1 MRAFAFAFLSA
12 TPEPVSPV
20 LPARLLSSNPFGVT
34 AEFFSKAES
43 FTILLSPV
51 REPNFRVPNFRVPPG
66 SSLFSLRRTQLQ
78 ALRWALLFSSYFGQN
93 KGGPFE
99 QWDSSSIVHS
109 AGSVA
114 GDEASFSLA
123 PLAAEFLVQFL
134 QICSR
139 LLYVSGGVDGASGFF
154 FRSSPIPRQLGIF
167 WLRCFL
173 GEVLFLPLKLSLL
186 WQGFLSGRS
195 TSIPWFSKDISVCL
209 RPFRI
214 SAK

>member
-1 MRAFAFAFLSA
+1 M
-12 TPEPVSPV
+12 
-20 LPARLLSSNPFGVT
+20 
-34 AEFFSKAES
+34 
-43 FTILLSPV
+43 
-51 REPNFRVPNFRVPPG
+51 REPNFRVPPGG
-66 SSLFSLRRTQLQ
+66 SSLFISPPYATPSAPLGVVIL
-78 ALRWALLFSSYFGQN
+78 SYFGQN

-114 GDEASFSLA
+114 GDEASVSLA

-134 QICSR
+134 LICTR

-154 FRSSPIPRQLGIF
+154 FRSSPTPRQLGNF

-173 GEVLFLPLKLSLL
+173 REVLFLPLKLSLL

-209 RPFRI
+209 RPF
-214 SAK
+214 SDFC

>member
-1 MRAFAFAFLSA
+1 MR
-12 TPEPVSPV
+12 E
-20 LPARLLSSNPFGVT
+20 
-34 AEFFSKAES
+34 
-43 FTILLSPV
+43 
-51 REPNFRVPNFRVPPG
+51 PNFRVPPG
-66 SSLFSLRRTQLQ
+66 SSLFISPPYATPSAPLGVVILS
-78 ALRWALLFSSYFGQN
+78 FFGQN

-114 GDEASFSLA
+114 GDEASVSLA
-123 PLAAEFLVQFL
+123 PLAAEFLVQFY
-134 QICSR
+134 I
-139 LLYVSGGVDGASGFF
+139 YVPDSCMSPEVSTGRRGFS
-154 FRSSPIPRQLGIF
+154 FRSSPTPRQLGNF

-173 GEVLFLPLKLSLL
+173 REVLFLPLKLSLL

>member
-1 MRAFAFAFLSA
+1 MSRTFAFRRGPLC
-12 TPEPVSPV
+12 
-20 LPARLLSSNPFGVT
+20 L
-34 AEFFSKAES
+34 
-43 FTILLSPV
+43 
-51 REPNFRVPNFRVPPG
+51 
-66 SSLFSLRRTQLQ
+66 SLRRTQLQ
-78 ALRWALLFSSYFGQN
+78 ALRWALLFSLSFGQN

-114 GDEASFSLA
+114 GDEASVSLA
-123 PLAAEFLVQFL
+123 PLAAEFVVQFYK
-134 QICSR
+134 
-139 LLYVSGGVDGASGFF
+139 YVPDSCMSPEVSTGRRGFS
-154 FRSSPIPRQLGIF
+154 FRSSPTPRQLGNF

-173 GEVLFLPLKLSLL
+173 REVLFLPLKLSLL